1 MMLVVLVVS
10 VIVAAGVL
18 ITVAWS
24 VEMDEKDRRK
34 YK

>member
-18 ITVAWS
+18 ITVAWAD
-24 VEMDEKDRRK
+24 EIDEKDRRE

>member
-18 ITVAWS
+18 IAVAWS
-24 VEMDEKDRRK
+24 AEMDEKDRRK

>member
-24 VEMDEKDRRK
+24 AEMDEKDRRK

>member
-18 ITVAWS
+18 IAVAWAD
-24 VEMDEKDRRK
+24 EMDEKDRRK

>member
-24 VEMDEKDRRK
+24 TEMDEKDRRK

>member
-18 ITVAWS
+18 ITVDWS
-24 VEMDEKDRRK
+24 AEMDEKDRRNGK
-34 YK
+34 